1 MKDQVRLSYSFWGT
15 KNFLLKI
22 LILKE
27 LFDGKPFYLE
37 TYSCST
43 CYAQNELND
52 IFMTLTKNKTKL
64 I

>member
-27 LFDGKPFYLE
+27 LFDGKSLKIQN
-37 TYSCST
+37 YSCST

-52 IFMTLTKNKTKL
+52 IFMTLTRLN
-64 I
+64 